1 MEEDDGLKDNLRL
14 QFQAL
19 QEQQE
24 KRLQRRLE
32 KQKKEQKATEIQD
45 NLDLSQLDIHRAD
58 DCSKKLLQNE
68 NEQLQDQV
76 RELRDENG
84 RLFKLV
90 SEKDFEIK
98 HLKKKREEDRLAL
111 AGTSGLAGDAA
122 ATKIVELSKR
132 NREFASE
139 MEREKV
145 KAKQTSNRVKELE
158 KELQSALLL
167 SPPGKK
173 MDVKPQDMRSS
184 QDFQENSPVVKSLQE
199 KLSAAQFKMTEYR
212 NQIQAVKQELKI
224 AQKVL
229 SSEIGE
235 EVSIQ
240 QLLTSPGNWRGRS
253 QQILALQIRVRDL
266 EQQLSQS
273 AQRKQPSFVSVEEDL
288 LWGGALQKTPP
299 QDRNLSY
306 IRNMEREKRE
316 TLERMTGDYDSLMK
330 DHKDVKKKLEGSKAR
345 NKNLSTE
352 VKSLK
357 AQISTLL
364 DKGKHDDE
372 LVDALLKQQSQLQEV
387 LGRLSQQDAQTKES
401 QQNLGQQL
409 SSEAQRHTS
418 LIQQLKHMVF
428 EREAKVKELEDEIQQ
443 LSLKREEGGHS
454 GPKTTTGSFWPLTA
468 GGDSSKRISSARSV
482 SKLGHKLVESAA
494 GVSLEVRDAGAPS
507 GCQNCS
513 EEVRYL
519 KAECT
524 EFRTLCEAACVERD
538 RLLELVKLQQSREE
552 EGKQRCLGAEQ
563 KFQGERRRAVALEQQ
578 LEKAKLDL
586 GKGLTPRKTSNKGT
600 GGASSSGRQRESS
613 SPRSPPD
620 LSREAQVI
628 ELSTQ
633 LAVLQGENEALRA
646 ELRSTLQAKAEDLQ
660 LCSDMMNQVK
670 HVFLQALR
678 QHKQD
683 RDTNQEN

>member
-32 KQKKEQKATEIQD
+32 KQKKDQKATEILHD
-45 NLDLSQLDIHRAD
+45 LNLSQLDIHHAD
-58 DCSKKLLQNE
+58 DRSIKLLQNE

-76 RELRDENG
+76 RELRDGNG

-158 KELQSALLL
+158 KELQAALLL

-173 MDVKPQDMRSS
+173 MDVKPQDIRSS
-184 QDFQENSPVVKSLQE
+184 QDFLENSPVVKSLQE

-229 SSEIGE
+229 SSEVGE
-235 EVSIQ
+235 EVNIQ
-240 QLLTSPGNWRGRS
+240 QLLTSSGNWRGRS
-253 QQILALQIRVRDL
+253 QQILALQSRVRDL

-273 AQRKQPSFVSVEEDL
+273 AQRKQPSVVSVEEEL
-288 LWGGALQKTPP
+288 LGGGGMQKTPP
-299 QDRNLSY
+299 EDRNLSY

-345 NKNLSTE
+345 NQNLSTE

-418 LIQQLKHMVF
+418 LIHQLKHMVS

-443 LSLKREEGGHS
+443 LSLMREDGGQS
-454 GPKTTTGSFWPLTA
+454 GPKTTTGSFRPLTA
-468 GGDSSKRISSARSV
+468 GGDSSKRIISARSV

-494 GVSLEVRDAGAPS
+494 GISLEVRDAAAPS

-513 EEVRYL
+513 EEVRSL

-524 EFRTLCEAACVERD
+524 AFRTLCEAACVERD

-563 KFQGERRRAVALEQQ
+563 KFQGERRRAVALEQK
-578 LEKAKLDL
+578 LEKAKMDL

-600 GGASSSGRQRESS
+600 GGALSSGRPRESS

-620 LSREAQVI
+620 HSREAQVI

-660 LCSDMMNQVK
+660 LCSDMMNRVN

-678 QHKQD
+678 QHKQEE
-683 RDTNQEN
+683 DTNQES